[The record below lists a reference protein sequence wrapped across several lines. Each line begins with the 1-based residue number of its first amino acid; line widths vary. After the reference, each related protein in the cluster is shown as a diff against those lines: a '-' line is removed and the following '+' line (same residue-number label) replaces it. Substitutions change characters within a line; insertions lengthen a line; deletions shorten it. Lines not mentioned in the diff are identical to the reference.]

1 MLKDS
6 FSIDPTESLKL
17 RAQAAGVVVAWKTAI
32 SRVERQAEAE
42 ATHEV
47 RDIAKPIPSTE
58 YIAMRQAFAAK
69 FGELE
74 DKHIPAKE
82 FIEKKLGELES
93 GEFRAEPLTEIIS
106 RDEVDPDT
114 LLPHWDAKGTLSLKK
129 GGSKTAMPS
138 GPEELRLRLTVLQNT
153 LIMIQL
159 KHPGR
164 RELEDVN
171 FALFEKYKEYLL
183 GDYCYG
189 LRSSEDSGSLVPP
202 WSLVLSYE
210 HAIRKHAYK
219 VMATAGYS
227 FGAALTHAY
236 KEPSVKERNFTT
248 PLALHAKRPQ
258 PWTANTEQPPTK
270 KGRKGAKGNG
280 KGKDG
285 KGAKKLKEGSD
296 RTPDGKPICFRYNAK
311 GCKNGAKCHFAH
323 VCMLCFGKHP
333 TVAQDSLPAP
343 PPAALGATAATTS
356 TAAPATKPLRVL
368 YLFSGTP
375 RRLDMAT
382 CLQQLAGAWTLN
394 LKTECVDMKRSAKH
408 DLSLAKVRQSYLNRI
423 AATQ

>member
-1 MLKDS
+1 MVEAVEEGLAKKLAKGTSELKFLLTQHKVAADIQGELYENGVTVARFAAAATDEADLKAMLKDS
-6 FSIDPTESLKL
+6 FSINPSESLKL

-42 ATHEV
+42 ATNEV
-47 RDIAKPIPSTE
+47 RDLAKPIPSTD

-82 FIEKKLGELES
+82 YIEKKLAELES

-114 LLPHWDAKGTLSLKK
+114 LLPHWDAKGTISLRK

-138 GPEELRLRLTVLQNT
+138 GPEQLRLRLTVLQNT
-153 LIMIQL
+153 LVMIQL
-159 KHPGR
+159 RHPGR

-189 LRSSEDSGSLVPP
+189 LRSSEDSG
-202 WSLVLSYE
+202 
-210 HAIRKHAYK
+210 HGDR
-219 VMATAGYS
+219 GYS
-227 FGAALTHAY
+227 FGAALLHAY

-258 PWTANTEQPPTK
+258 PWNANTEQPPAK
-270 KGRKGAKGNG
+270 RGRKGAKGNG
-280 KGKDG
+280 KNKDGKDG

-296 RTPDGKPICFRYNAK
+296 RTPEGKPICFRYNAK
-311 GCKNGAKCHFAH
+311 GCKNGAKCHCAH

-333 TVAQDSLPAP
+333 ASECPQKQD
-343 PPAALGATAATTS
+343 
-356 TAAPATKPLRVL
+356 KN
-368 YLFSGTP
+368 
-375 RRLDMAT
+375 
-382 CLQQLAGAWTLN
+382 AGA
-394 LKTECVDMKRSAKH
+394 AK
-408 DLSLAKVRQSYLNRI
+408 N
-423 AATQ
+423 